1 MALNVKLSSD
11 ARKYLSKLDKNTRRR
26 IADKLKSIADDP
38 FDIRLSYPLKGGTT
52 MRSTRIGDYRVLFEV
67 LDNEIT
73 VAEIGPRGQ
82 IYRDV

>member
-1 MALNVKLSSD
+1 LARNVKLTSD
-11 ARKYLSKLDKNTRRR
+11 AAKYLEKLDKKIRRR

-38 FDIRLSYPLKGGTT
+38 FDLRLSYPLKGTS

-67 LDNEIT
+67 FDSEIV

-82 IYRDV
+82 IYRKI